1 MGVSSKGSKPSANER
16 LAKNTIIYLIGNAG
30 SKLLQMLFL
39 PVITSFLSTAEYGY
53 YDLIV
58 TSISLITPV
67 VTFQITEAMFRNLFY
82 GTENEKETVLS
93 SVAAFITGGVTCLAI
108 VMAALVWF
116 RLPIQFPVLVF
127 LNYFSNICFTY
138 LQKVVRSEQ
147 HNSVVATAGV
157 INTAT
162 MLAVQAFTLVVLGM
176 RADGMLVANFVS
188 YFVASLYMEKT
199 AKLQKRISLRK
210 IDLRGLWSMFKL
222 SLPLVPNSVCWYFV
236 SAGNSYLITTL
247 VSAAANGVYAIANGF
262 SQMLTFV
269 TGVFQMAWQESS
281 IIESSSEK
289 RDVFYSATFNS
300 YMKLLLSAY
309 IVLLPFIKLAM
320 PVLVSTSFQ
329 DGYIY
334 VPVLLA
340 SAVFSAFS
348 QFYGS
353 AYLTFKKTGGAL
365 FTTLVA
371 AAINCGICIIFIDK
385 IGLFAPALGSATA
398 FAVQWLIRI
407 WQMSDYFK
415 VKIDAAALLPLL
427 LCAAASCLCFYLCG
441 TAAQIVVFVLGLVVV
456 LFFNRNLVKKVLS
469 RVGKA

>member
-1 MGVSSKGSKPSANER
+1 
-16 LAKNTIIYLIGNAG
+16 
-30 SKLLQMLFL
+30 MLFL
-39 PVITSFLSTAEYGY
+39 PIITALLSTAEYGY

-58 TSISLITPV
+58 TSINLVTPV

-82 GTENEKETVLS
+82 GGDEEKKAVLS
-93 SVAAFITGGVTCLAI
+93 SVAAFITGGVACLAI
-108 VMAALVWF
+108 VMAAMVWLQ
-116 RLPIQFPVLVF
+116 LPIQYPVLVF
-127 LNYFSNICFTY
+127 FNYVSNICFTY

-157 INTAT
+157 INTAS
-162 MLAVQAFTLVVLGM
+162 MLAVQAFTLVILGM

-188 YFVASLYMEKT
+188 YFIAALYMEKT
-199 AKLQKRISLRK
+199 AKLHKRISFRK
-210 IDLRGLWSMFKL
+210 IDPHGLWAMFKL

-269 TGVFQMAWQESS
+269 TGVFQMAWQESA

-289 RDVFYSATFNS
+289 RNAFYTATFNA

-309 IVLLPFIKLAM
+309 IVLLPFIRLVM
-320 PVLVSTSFQ
+320 PVLVSASYQ
-329 DGYIY
+329 EGYIY

-353 AYLTFKKTGGAL
+353 AYLTFKRTGGAL

-371 AAINCGICIIFIDK
+371 AVVNCGICIGLIGR
-385 IGLFAPALGSATA
+385 IGLFAPALGSAVA
-398 FAVQWLIRI
+398 FAIQWLIRI
-407 WQMSDYFK
+407 RQMDSYFK
-415 VKIDAAALLPLL
+415 VKIDKVAFLVLLA
-427 LCAAASCLCFYLCG
+427 CACASCLVFYLCG
-441 TAAQIVVFVLGLVVV
+441 TAFQVLVFVCGLGVAYY
-456 LFFNRNLVKKVLS
+456 FNRPLVL
-469 RVGKA
+469 KALAKIRRS

>member
-1 MGVSSKGSKPSANER
+1 MGVLSKDPKPSPNER
-16 LAKNTIIYLIGNAG
+16 LARNTVIYLIGNAG

-39 PVITSFLSTAEYGY
+39 PVITSILSTAEYGY

-58 TSISLITPV
+58 TSISLVTPV

-82 GTENEKETVLS
+82 GSEDEKETVLS
-93 SVAAFITGGVTCLAI
+93 SVAAFLTGGVTCLSI
-108 VMAALVWF
+108 VMAAMVWIH
-116 RLPIQFPVLVF
+116 LPIQFPVLVF

-147 HNSVVATAGV
+147 HNSVVAAAGV

-162 MLAVQAFTLVVLGM
+162 MLAVQGFTLVVLDM

-199 AKLQKRISLRK
+199 AKLRKRISFKK
-210 IDLRGLWSMFKL
+210 IDPRGLWSMFKL

-281 IIESSSEK
+281 IIECSSEK
-289 RDVFYSATFNS
+289 RDVFYSSTFNA

-309 IVLLPFIKLAM
+309 IVLLPFIKLVM
-320 PVLVSTSFQ
+320 PILVSVSFQ
-329 DGYIY
+329 DGYVY

-340 SAVFSAFS
+340 SAVFSSFS

-371 AAINCGICIIFIDK
+371 AVINCGICIIFIGK
-385 IGLFAPALGSATA
+385 LGLFAPALGSATA
-398 FAVQWLIRI
+398 FAAQWLIRI
-407 WQMSDYFK
+407 WQMGDYFK
-415 VKIDAAALLPLL
+415 VKIDVAALFALL
-427 LCAAASCLCFYLCG
+427 LCSIISCACFYLCG
-441 TAAQIVVFVLGLVVV
+441 TAVQTIVFIFGLAVAF
-456 LFFNRNLVKKVLS
+456 LFNRNLIQKVFI
-469 RVGKA
+469 RFRRA

>member
-1 MGVSSKGSKPSANER
+1 MSLSNDGAKPSANAR

-39 PVITSFLSTAEYGY
+39 PIITALLSTAEYGY

-58 TSISLITPV
+58 ASINLVTPV

-82 GTENEKETVLS
+82 GTDDEKKNVLS
-93 SVAAFITGGVTCLAI
+93 SVAAFITGGVVCLAI
-108 VMAALVWF
+108 VMVAMVWCE
-116 RLPIQFPVLVF
+116 LPIQYPVLVF

-157 INTAT
+157 INTAV
-162 MLAVQAFTLVVLGM
+162 MLAVQAFTLMVLGM
-176 RADGMLVANFVS
+176 RADGMLIANFVS
-188 YFVASLYMEKT
+188 YFVAALYMEKT
-199 AKLQKRISLRK
+199 AKLRKRISLRC
-210 IDLRGLWSMFKL
+210 IDTHQLWTMFKL
-222 SLPLVPNSVCWYFV
+222 ALPLVPNSVCWYFV

-281 IIESSSEK
+281 IIESSSKE
-289 RDVFYSATFNS
+289 RDAFYSATFNS

-309 IVLLPFIKLAM
+309 IVLLPFIRLVM
-320 PVLVSTSFQ
+320 PVLVSESFR

-340 SAVFSAFS
+340 SAVFAAFS

-353 AYLTFKKTGGAL
+353 AYLTFKRTGGA
-365 FTTLVA
+365 FITTLVA
-371 AAINCGICIIFIDK
+371 AIVNCGICIALIGH
-385 IGLFAPALGSATA
+385 IGLFAPAFGSAIA

-407 WQMSDYFK
+407 RQMSDYFR
-415 VKIDAAALLPLL
+415 VKINAKALSFLL
-427 LCAAASCLCFYLCG
+427 LCAAISCLSFYLCG
-441 TAAQIVVFVLGLVVV
+441 SVVQLIVFVCGLGVAVYA
-456 LFFNRNLVKKVLS
+456 NRSLVKKVLAKI
-469 RVGKA
+469 RRA